1 MSTKFTQDFNNKKC
15 RVVWQHSFFFHE
27 PVFSNSQA
35 NAAHSDTA
43 SVTHDSVYLHCNNM
57 TCLSTLNVW
66 QTALF
71 SQNKCIN
78 NRKICETLGAF
89 CFVFLCFFKGQASGL
104 SVLKFWLLCRW
115 PSCGPK
121 HAKGWEVNF
130 FTDFFL
136 PFHSSIYF
144 YCIQISADTCPEKS
158 RHICYI
164 YYVSHKNEEK
174 NNDMLYP
181 E

>member
-35 NAAHSDTA
+35 NVAHSDTA

-71 SQNKCIN
+71 SQKKCIN

-89 CFVFLCFFKGQASGL
+89 CFVFLCFVLVFFKGQASGL
-104 SVLKFWLLCRW
+104 SALKFWLHCRW

-130 FTDFFL
+130 LLTSS
-136 PFHSSIYF
+136 FHFIPVFISTAYKYLQVLVLKNLDTYAIY
-144 YCIQISADTCPEKS
+144 I
-158 RHICYI
+158 
-164 YYVSHKNEEK
+164 
-174 NNDMLYP
+174 M
-181 E
+181 

>member
-78 NRKICETLGAF
+78 NMKYVWNCWGFSFSF
-89 CFVFLCFFKGQASGL
+89 CFVFFKGQASGFSAL
-104 SVLKFWLLCRW
+104 QFWLHCTW
-115 PSCGPK
+115 PSHGPK
-121 HAKGWEVNF
+121 HAKGRENNF
-130 FTDFFL
+130 VTNWLLAF
-136 PFHSSIYF
+136 PSSICF
-144 YCIQISADTCPEKS
+144 YSIQNVCRYLSWKI
-158 RHICYI
+158 
-164 YYVSHKNEEK
+164 
-174 NNDMLYP
+174 
-181 E
+181 

>member
-1 MSTKFTQDFNNKKC
+1 MASSKSSAIYSTNLPQSDMVSNLCSRPITRIAKVLQVRTEIYWKGCTEKLSPSLSWALNSLKILIIKKC

-35 NAAHSDTA
+35 NVARSDTA

-78 NRKICETLGAF
+78 NMKICETVGGF
-89 CFVFLCFFKGQASGL
+89 CFGFVLVCCFCFF
-104 SVLKFWLLCRW
+104 
-115 PSCGPK
+115 
-121 HAKGWEVNF
+121 
-130 FTDFFL
+130 
-136 PFHSSIYF
+136 
-144 YCIQISADTCPEKS
+144 
-158 RHICYI
+158 
-164 YYVSHKNEEK
+164 
-174 NNDMLYP
+174 
-181 E
+181 